1 MQSSKHYKIE
11 ISDFH
16 FRDTSSR
23 AFFPHSWWGMG
34 SVTHAPPGAGA
45 QRPGGEWVAVWLG
58 SWWCRGCATPPPP
71 AAKPYRYPYTTGCW
85 SSAAWWCVGRVTPL
99 PPGQNK
105 ILEETWKFDWPLRT
119 KNFVP
124 WLRTKWMV
132 MLRALRSM
140 SPLRNGRNCDV
151 IP

>member
-45 QRPGGEWVAVWLG
+45 QRPGGEWVAV
-58 SWWCRGCATPPPP
+58 
-71 AAKPYRYPYTTGCW
+71 
-85 SSAAWWCVGRVTPL
+85 
-99 PPGQNK
+99 
-105 ILEETWKFDWPLRT
+105 
-119 KNFVP
+119 
-124 WLRTKWMV
+124 
-132 MLRALRSM
+132 
-140 SPLRNGRNCDV
+140 
-151 IP
+151 